1 MHHIYTFIIKDKKY
15 NGYKKIA
22 SFLFLINAIVLAAFG
37 FQSISVSNKFLLFFV
52 SFITIAYA
60 FYNWYYKQ
68 KKERSFIIIYL
79 LIAIAWI
86 IGTAYW
92 YFGLILV
99 VLLLLQLRMEKDLTI
114 TISSNDLIIDGFLE
128 KGHHWKEFNNVVL
141 KDGLLTL
148 DFINNKVF
156 QVEPE
161 WNKTQ
166 IIEAYPEFEKEF
178 NEFCR
183 QQLFIDHR
191 PI

>member
-22 SFLFLINAIVLAAFG
+22 SFLYLINAIVLAAFG
-37 FQSISVSNKFLLFFV
+37 FQSISVSNKLLLFFV

-92 YFGLILV
+92 YFGLIIV

-114 TISSNDLIIDGFLE
+114 TISSNDLIIDGFL
-128 KGHHWKEFNNVVL
+128 KKDHQWKEFNNVVI

-161 WNKTQ
+161 WDKTQ
-166 IIEAYPEFEKEF
+166 IKKTYPEFEKEF

-183 QQLFIDHR
+183 QQLFID
-191 PI
+191 